1 MLRTVGVHWN
11 REEDEFTYVS
21 ALKMSSTERSSSKK
35 KKCKQRT
42 LQNKNVRWILMIQG
56 SSAVKRV
63 LRRCVVCIEENSRC
77 LNQIVGPLSKERLV
91 ETHAFDNVGIV
102 FVGPL
107 M

>member
-1 MLRTVGVHWN
+1 MQ
-11 REEDEFTYVS
+11 EDQMS
-21 ALKMSSTERSSSKK
+21 AEST
-35 KKCKQRT
+35 
-42 LQNKNVRWILMIQG
+42 ILSTG

-107 M
+107 YVKEGKTITNGYIWMFTGKNRLERSVKTSLHKALVT